1 MTRLKINSS
10 ICQRPLDILNSS
22 KVSDTTMM
30 LVSVRAIPVYEEGV
44 RTDKTEGYFY
54 DCVDLFSFDRIAIK
68 VENTKPLIDPDEL
81 LERREAGE
89 KVFVKIIGGTITA
102 YYSERSNSIEDSFKA
117 RSIELATEPDL

>member
-54 DCVDLFSFDRIAIK
+54 DCVDLFSFERIAIK
-68 VENTKPLIDPDEL
+68 V
-81 LERREAGE
+81 
-89 KVFVKIIGGTITA
+89 
-102 YYSERSNSIEDSFKA
+102 
-117 RSIELATEPDL
+117 

>member
-1 MTRLKINSS
+1 MSSRIKINSS

-30 LVSVRAIPVYEEGV
+30 LVSVRAIPEGV

-54 DCVDLFSFDRIAIK
+54 DCVDLFSFERIAIK
-68 VENTKPLIDPDEL
+68 VENIKPLIDPDEL

-117 RSIELATEPDL
+117 KSIELATEPDL

>member
-30 LVSVRAIPVYEEGV
+30 LVNVRPVPVYEEGT
-44 RTDKTEGYFY
+44 RTDRIESHFY

-68 VENTKPLIDPDEL
+68 VEETKPLIDQEEL

-89 KVFVKIIGGTITA
+89 KIFVEVIGGTVTA
-102 YYSERSNSIEDSFKA
+102 YYNERLNSIEDSFKA
-117 RSIELATEPDL
+117 RELRIVTNHEI